1 MHMRNK
7 ALGRAFIEIIDQK
20 VTFIFFL
27 ERIDRWD
34 LNFVSLDREKI
45 DLTFSI
51 DL

>member
-1 MHMRNK
+1 MRNK

-20 VTFIFFL
+20 VTFIFFF

-34 LNFVSLDREKI
+34 LNFVSLEREKI
-45 DLTFSI
+45 NFPFSI

>member
-1 MHMRNK
+1 MRNK
-7 ALGRAFIEIIDQK
+7 ALGRTFVEVIDEKVAFIS
-20 VTFIFFL
+20 FF

-45 DLTFSI
+45 NFPFSI